1 MAIPKTLRPIDKASA
16 QRLIVRHT
24 KNGTGEWE
32 GEKFISDFVYKCGN
46 GYKLIR
52 PPFGPWGS
60 YETGVVSM

>member
-32 GEKFISDFVYKCGN
+32 GEKFSSDFVYKCGK

-52 PPFGPWGS
+52 PPWGS
-60 YETGVVSM
+60 WGEYETGMVSM